1 MIAVAGFDPVDK
13 EPSDE
18 YKANN
23 GCVPIFLL
31 EILPATT
38 EAKVLRSCY
47 FLCVAAL
54 VLTIILQW
62 RDMTLRRSGRYLHRF
77 LHILNNMVYI
87 GNQFLP
93 LYLLWRIRW
102 IRLHVRT
109 IIKAPETGAV
119 MFQGVEGYKDAFKQ
133 EERSWDN
140 DDWNFGQLL
149 ALSLW
154 FPALL
159 ELVYILIG
167 KPRFKPSSR
176 HPRWKAKGYS
186 GSNKRT
192 HK

>member
-1 MIAVAGFDPVDK
+1 M
-13 EPSDE
+13 
-18 YKANN
+18 
-23 GCVPIFLL
+23 LL
-31 EILPATT
+31 S
-38 EAKVLRSCY
+38 VCSS
-47 FLCVAAL
+47 L
-54 VLTIILQW
+54 VLTIIFQW
-62 RDMTLRRSGRYLHRF
+62 RDMTLRCSGRYLHRL
-77 LHILNNMVYI
+77 LHILNNIVYV
-87 GNQFLP
+87 GNQLLP

-102 IRLHVRT
+102 IRLHIRT
-109 IIKAPETGAV
+109 IIKAPEAGAV
-119 MFQGVEGYKDAFKQ
+119 MFEGVEGYKEAFKQ

-167 KPRFKPSSR
+167 KSRFKPSSR

-186 GSNKRT
+186 GPNQRT